1 MIPDPKSKPM
11 LRDHSTEKTQGT
23 EWKPNQYHVNQ
34 FKTRNNYIKIYI
46 NTHIYIYIYIYIY
59 TQNNM

>member
-23 EWKPNQYHVNQ
+23 EWKLNQYHVNQ
-34 FKTRNNYIKIYI
+34 FKTRNNHINIYL
-46 NTHIYIYIYIYIY
+46 YIYIY
-59 TQNNM
+59 THTHTQNNM